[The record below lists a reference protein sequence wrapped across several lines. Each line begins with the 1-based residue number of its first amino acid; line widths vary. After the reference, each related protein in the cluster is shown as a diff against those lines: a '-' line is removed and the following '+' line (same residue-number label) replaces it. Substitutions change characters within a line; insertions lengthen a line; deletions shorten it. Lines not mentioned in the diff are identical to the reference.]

1 MFRGHNI
8 PRVLMFNRILFIR
21 IYKNLNQDSRAVG
34 MTTESNESNED
45 YSGDSFWIVVGP
57 KAKSKRATQN

>member
-8 PRVLMFNRILFIR
+8 PRVLMFNRIFIR

-34 MTTESNESNED
+34 MTDNKKVDLIER
-45 YSGDSFWIVVGP
+45 VAV
-57 KAKSKRATQN
+57 

>member
-34 MTTESNESNED
+34 MTDNKKVDLIER
-45 YSGDSFWIVVGP
+45 VAV
-57 KAKSKRATQN
+57 